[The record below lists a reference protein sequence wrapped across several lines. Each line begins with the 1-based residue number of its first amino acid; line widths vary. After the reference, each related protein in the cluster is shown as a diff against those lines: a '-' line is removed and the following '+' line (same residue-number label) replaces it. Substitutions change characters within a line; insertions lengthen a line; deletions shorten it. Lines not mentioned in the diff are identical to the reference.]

1 MRKQIIKALFGFNAD
16 DLRSNNAKIAELQD
30 ALGQFK
36 DDEASYSQLVQEK
49 LSRITDLGDAAFNI
63 LKAGRDNTESLRNRL
78 WEVRKTDEYD
88 KVFTNKTPLVSVRI
102 ATFNNADKL
111 INVAIKSVLNQTYKN
126 IEIIVV
132 GDNCTD
138 DTAEKIAALNDS
150 RITFVNFPYRSVYP
164 EDAHN
169 RWLVAGSPGMNLGA
183 YLAKGEWI
191 APLDDDDE
199 FSEDH
204 IEKLLD
210 VALKNKAEFA
220 YGAIMHKNTVTQET
234 KVLFSDPPRFGEFSF
249 QSVMYMKQLVFF
261 EYDQQS
267 WVVGEPGDWNLCRR
281 MLLCGV
287 RIASTKDVVT
297 TLHMTPHQLKK
308 KD

>member
-1 MRKQIIKALFGFNAD
+1 MRKQIIKALLGFNID
-16 DLRSNNAKIAELQD
+16 DLHSNDAKIVELQA
-30 ALGQFK
+30 ALDQYK
-36 DDEASYSQLVQEK
+36 KDEAVCSQQMQEK
-49 LSRITDLGDAAFNI
+49 LARITDLGDAAFNI
-63 LKAGRDNTESLRNRL
+63 LKAGRDNTQDLRNQL
-78 WEVRKTDEYD
+78 WEVRKTDAYAN
-88 KVFTNKTPLVSVRI
+88 VLTNETPLVSVRI

-111 INVAIKSVLNQTYKN
+111 VDIAIKSVLNQTYKN

-138 DTAEKIAALNDS
+138 DTGEKIAALNDS
-150 RITFVNFPYRSVYP
+150 RITFVNLPYRSMYP

-234 KVLFSDPPRFGEFSF
+234 KVLYSDPPRFGEFSF
-249 QSVMYMKQLVFF
+249 QSVIYMKQLGFF

-287 RIASTKDVVT
+287 RIASTEDVVT
-297 TLHMTPHQLKK
+297 TLHMTPYQFKK